1 MLTSRFK
8 ISLSI
13 LTCLLVLATA
23 SLSARAATVTD
34 VSVDVPS
41 HQGNYV
47 GEYLVDG
54 NTATAWVP
62 GGKSTGPGKWI
73 VLDFPAP
80 VKLQSLSIANGN
92 QGKGA
97 FKKFRRVT
105 KGIIQ
110 YPDGER
116 QSFRLKPN
124 PGVQKIKLLPKSVS
138 TLKIV
143 ILGVAPSSRDKS
155 LGKAKVA
162 ISEITIFGKIDTTYV
177 PPVAE
182 EPADDTEATPTLVVD
197 DTPAPAKEKTVA
209 AAKSAPVPAPEPK
222 QKSKAKA
229 APKKK
234 AAPAHKAKAKPE
246 PAPKKAEPKA
256 APKPVEKKGVVKPK
270 PKSEPKQVAKK
281 AEPKP
286 APKKQTAKPKKATP
300 KKKAAA
306 PKPKAT
312 QSSSATQPGIAFL
325 QAAKPVPAGSEIA
338 TGTISPWLNLEP
350 VAMVKRYFAWLTTLH
365 DSYSTVFATPIQQRE
380 QKTFLAFQN
389 EMRAKKRFGEHHM
402 AMIEHMGL
410 NFDKPVAADGAA
422 MIRVHGPYRYYVG
435 NQGYEFHVDANFTFV
450 HENGKWVIDGV
461 LVK

>member
-143 ILGVAPSSRDKS
+143 ILGVAPSSKDTS

-162 ISEITIFGKIDTTYV
+162 ISEITIFGEIDTTYV

-182 EPADDTEATPTLVVD
+182 EPADDTEATPTVVVD
-197 DTPAPAKEKTVA
+197 DTPAPAKGKKVA
-209 AAKSAPVPAPEPK
+209 AAKPAPVPAPEPK

-229 APKKK
+229 APEKK
-234 AAPAHKAKAKPE
+234 AATAHKPVPKAKAKSE

-256 APKPVEKKGVVKPK
+256 APKPVEKKVV
-270 PKSEPKQVAKK
+270 A
-281 AEPKP
+281 KP
-286 APKKQTAKPKKATP
+286 APKKQTAKPKKTAPKKATP

-306 PKPKAT
+306 AKPKPKAT

-435 NQGYEFHVDANFTFV
+435 NQGYEFNVDANFTFV